1 MKKISLLAGVLIVSM
16 VALAQE
22 KVTADISADFVS
34 RYIWRGQDLG
44 HVSLQPTLGLSYK
57 GLSLTAWGSVG
68 LADAQDTREIDLTL
82 DYAIGRFHACVTD
95 YWTDDGADPDGRY
108 FMYEAHRTNH
118 VLEANVG
125 YDFGLFTADWYTN
138 FAGNDGLNNREERA
152 YSSYFELNAPFRLG
166 GCDWTAT
173 LGAVPYATDFYHCS
187 GFAVTT
193 ATLRVKRD
201 IRLTD
206 HFSLP
211 LFAQFAANPQSQH
224 AYLVVGLTL
233 HP

>member
-16 VALAQE
+16 AALAQE

-82 DYAIGRFHACVTD
+82 DYAIG
-95 YWTDDGADPDGRY
+95 
-108 FMYEAHRTNH
+108 
-118 VLEANVG
+118 
-125 YDFGLFTADWYTN
+125 
-138 FAGNDGLNNREERA
+138 
-152 YSSYFELNAPFRLG
+152 
-166 GCDWTAT
+166 
-173 LGAVPYATDFYHCS
+173 
-187 GFAVTT
+187 
-193 ATLRVKRD
+193 
-201 IRLTD
+201 
-206 HFSLP
+206 
-211 LFAQFAANPQSQH
+211 
-224 AYLVVGLTL
+224 LTL

>member
-1 MKKISLLAGVLIVSM
+1 MKKFIMLAGALIVSIG
-16 VALAQE
+16 ALAQE
-22 KVTADISADFVS
+22 KVKADISADFVS
-34 RYIWRGQDLG
+34 QYIWRGQDLG

-68 LADAQDTREIDLTL
+68 LTDSQDTREIDLTL
-82 DYAIGRFHACVTD
+82 DYAIGNFHIGITD
-95 YWTDDGADPDGRY
+95 YWTDDGGDPDGRY

-118 VLEANVG
+118 VFEANAG
-125 YDFGLFTADWYTN
+125 YDFGLFSADWYTN
-138 FAGNDGLNNREERA
+138 FAGNDGLNNDEKRA
-152 YSSYFELNAPFRLG
+152 YSSYFELNAPFRLA

-173 LGAVPYATDFYHCS
+173 LGAVPYATDFYNCS

-193 ATLRVKRD
+193 AALRVERD

-211 LFAQFAANPQSQH
+211 LFAQFTANPRSQH
-224 AYLVVGLTL
+224 AYLVVGFTL
-233 HP
+233 RP